1 MWKNFKYVIKVFGR
15 EHGAKFKKLEDRIS
29 SVVLEQKDKV

>member
-1 MWKNFKYVIKVFGR
+1 MWKNFKYAIKLFGR
-15 EHGAKFKKLEDRIS
+15 EHGAMFKKLEDRTS